1 MRIIAGVHRKRMIV
15 PPPNFKAR
23 PTTDFAK
30 ENLFNVFWNHFDF
43 EEIDV
48 LDLFSGTGGIS
59 YEFASRGAK
68 KVVSIE
74 MNPLHHKFITK
85 TAKELGFDQIQAVQT
100 NAFIYL
106 RQMRG
111 IDFDIVFAD
120 PPYSMEDLETLP
132 DLVFG
137 ANMVREGGWF
147 VLEHSGDNNFSG
159 HPRFFEQRKYGS
171 VNFSIFK

>member
-1 MRIIAGVHRKRMIV
+1 MRIIAGVHRKKMIV
-15 PPPNFKAR
+15 PPSNFKAR

-30 ENLFNVFWNHFDF
+30 ENLFNVLWNHFDF
-43 EEIDV
+43 EQIDV

-59 YEFASRGAK
+59 YEFASRGAR

-74 MNPLHHKFITK
+74 MNPLHFKFIAR
-85 TAKELGFDQIQAVQT
+85 TAKELDFDQMQVVQT

-111 IDFDIVFAD
+111 IFFDVIFAD
-120 PPYSMEDLETLP
+120 PPYELDLVDDIP
-132 DLVFG
+132 DLVF
-137 ANMVREGGWF
+137 ESTLLKEDGWLI
-147 VLEHSGDNNFSG
+147 LEHSGDHN
-159 HPRFFEQRKYGS
+159 FEQHSRFYEHRRYGS